1 MFRTPLLICSLLFSL
16 FAAGLPAAEQPQPSE
31 QQVKESELLE
41 SLSGDV
47 APGSLVIGKTRP
59 GATVLLDGRELR
71 LTADGHFVFGF
82 GRDAEGLVGLTLR
95 HKELE
100 ESHVFELAER
110 EWNIQRIEGVPQETV
125 DPPSG
130 ELLKRIREEAAQ
142 VRKARRTDS
151 DRTAFLR
158 GFRWPLQGPVTG
170 VYGSQRFYNGEPRRP
185 HYGVDI
191 ARPAGTPVKAPAGG
205 QVTLVHPN
213 MFYSGGTLIIDH
225 GYGVSSTFI
234 HLKEVLVEEGQ
245 EVEQG
250 DVIATVGAS
259 GRSTGAHLDWRINW
273 YQRRIDPQTLVGEM
287 DVAEAGTAGG
297 S

>member
-1 MFRTPLLICSLLFSL
+1 MFRTPLLIASLFCSL
-16 FAAGLPAAEQPQPSE
+16 FAAGLPAAEPPRAPE
-31 QQVKESELLE
+31 QQVEESELLE
-41 SLSGDV
+41 SLSGDL

-110 EWNIQRIEGVPQETV
+110 EWNIQRIEGVPRETV

-191 ARPAGTPVKAPAGG
+191 AQPAGTPVKAPAGG
-205 QVTLVHPN
+205 RVTLVHPN

-245 EVEQG
+245 EVAQG

-287 DVAEAGTAGG
+287 NVAETGGG

>member
-1 MFRTPLLICSLLFSL
+1 MFRTPLLIASLLFSL
-16 FAAGLPAAEQPQPSE
+16 SAGVLPAQDKPEPQSQE
-31 QQVKESELLE
+31 TTLLQ
-41 SLSGDV
+41 SLSGEV

-71 LTADGHFVFGF
+71 QTADGHFVFGF
-82 GRDAEGLVGLTLR
+82 GRDAEGLVGLTL
-95 HKELE
+95 KQGDIE

-110 EWNIQRIEGVPQETV
+110 QWDIQRIEGVPQETV

-130 ELLKRIREEAAQ
+130 ELLERIRAEAGE
-142 VRKARRTDS
+142 VREARRADS
-151 DRTAFLR
+151 DLTDFLK
-158 GFRWPLQGPVTG
+158 GFQWPLQGPVTG

-205 QVTLVHPN
+205 RVTLVHPD

-234 HLKEVLVEEGQ
+234 HLKDILVEEGQ
-245 EVEQG
+245 EVAQG
-250 DVIATVGAS
+250 DTIATVGAS

-287 DVAEAGTAGG
+287 EMAKGADG

>member
-1 MFRTPLLICSLLFSL
+1 MFRISHLIGSVLLLAL
-16 FAAGLPAAEQPQPSE
+16 AGGVSA
-31 QQVKESELLE
+31 QQGKLLE
-41 SLSGDV
+41 KLSGEV

-95 HKELE
+95 HEGHE
-100 ESHVFELAER
+100 ESYVYELAER
-110 EWNIQRIEGVPQETV
+110 QWDIQRIEGVPQETV

-130 ELLKRIREEAAQ
+130 ELLERIREE
-142 VRKARRTDS
+142 VRLVREARRTDS
-151 DRTAFLR
+151 DMTHFLN
-158 GFRWPLQGPVTG
+158 GFQWPLTGPITG

-191 ARPAGTPVKAPAGG
+191 ARPAGTPVTAPAGG
-205 QVTLVHPN
+205 VVTLVHEN

-234 HLKEVLVEEGQ
+234 HLKDILVREG
-245 EVEQG
+245 ERVEQG
-250 DVIATVGAS
+250 QRVATVGAS

-273 YQRRIDPQTLVGEM
+273 YQRRIDPQTVVGEM
-287 DVAEAGTAGG
+287 DMAG
-297 S
+297 SP